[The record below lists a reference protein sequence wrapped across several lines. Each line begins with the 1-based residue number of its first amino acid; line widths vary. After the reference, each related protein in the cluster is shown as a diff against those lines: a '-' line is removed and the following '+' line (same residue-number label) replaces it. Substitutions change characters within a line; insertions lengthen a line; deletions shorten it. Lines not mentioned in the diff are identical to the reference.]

1 MSQLWRISVVT
12 GVGLFLETCAF
23 YMVFL
28 LVSGALN
35 LDEASLPFWLVF
47 LTLIWAFLMSGWVQ
61 RLPFSSRLRGA
72 VGLVASAV
80 SLFLLSYLD
89 QSLGNSPVDV
99 FLDGGARTVTMLVF
113 GLVFLLLLWWR
124 GATMAYEEITL
135 DSIRNSFR
143 WGLMALFAVVLFD
156 AFSSKT
162 FVSGFLVVGF
172 FAVGLVGLALARFS
186 WEAGDAQVMSGNWLI
201 PIVASA
207 GAVIIA
213 ALLIGALGMGG
224 LDEFTRTTLSSM
236 GEAGRWVLLPVLLAM
251 GGLASLLVTL
261 ANLVSGWFGGGD
273 LSGLEL
279 AQQQLGE
286 FRQQMQEKTGDGGL
300 PPILL
305 SLIKGTALAVALAA
319 AAWFLYRIFRLRR
332 LLQRSGSV
340 EETRESLY
348 SWSRANR
355 DLSALLADWW
365 NSLPGVGRKQ
375 KEQTSEP
382 ANPREF
388 YHRLLNEA
396 EKLGRP
402 RWEWETPKQHQVALR
417 GMLPREPVGRI
428 VDWFQTSHYGQ
439 SDPEEAGLAELRRD
453 WAAITEFIEEQGRRE

>member
-1 MSQLWRISVVT
+1 MSQFWRISAIT
-12 GVGLFLETCAF
+12 GVGLFLEACAF
-23 YMVFL
+23 YLIFVL
-28 LVSGALN
+28 ASEAIRLS
-35 LDEASLPFWLVF
+35 EASLPFWLVL

-61 RLPFSSRLRGA
+61 RLSLSLRLRGA
-72 VGLVASAV
+72 VGLIASIV
-80 SLFLLSYLD
+80 SLLVLYYLG
-89 QSLGNSPVDV
+89 QSPGQSPVGV
-99 FLDGGARTVTMLVF
+99 FISDDARTVAALVF
-113 GLVFLLLLWWR
+113 GLVFLLSLWWR
-124 GATMAYEEITL
+124 GATMAYEEMTL
-135 DSIRNSFR
+135 DTIRCSFR
-143 WGLMALFAVVLFD
+143 WGLMALFAAVLVD
-156 AFSSKT
+156 AFSSQHL
-162 FVSGFLVVGF
+162 VNAYLVVGF

-186 WEAGDAQVMSGNWLI
+186 WEAGDAQVMSSSWLI
-201 PIVASA
+201 PIVTSA
-207 GAVIIA
+207 GAVILA

-224 LDEFTRTTLSSM
+224 LDEFTKTTLSSI
-236 GEAGRWVLLPVLLAM
+236 GDAGRLALTPVLLAM
-251 GGLASLLVTL
+251 GGLASLLVSL
-261 ANLVSGWFGGGD
+261 ANLVSGLFGGGD

-279 AQQQLGE
+279 ARQRLGE
-286 FRQQMQEKTGDGGL
+286 FHQQLREEAGGGGL
-300 PPILL
+300 PPVLVGF
-305 SLIKGTALAVALAA
+305 IKGTALAVALVAA
-319 AAWFLYRIFRLRR
+319 GWLLYRIFRLRR
-332 LLQRSGSV
+332 LLRRPGSV

-375 KEQTSEP
+375 KERTSEP